1 MTYYKDTR
9 DILPIGKSRAMLHP
23 RDRQPRE
30 RDEETYACYELLKR
44 GQRVPLFEK
53 FLYKKIDTTNKFLI
67 SDREIQIFSRVKKM
81 LYKDFITAD
90 KDFAK
95 YVPLPV
101 KGYYKWCWEN
111 HYLKPPVSECH
122 PEWRWYG
129 RENFSLVLFYDGRL
143 ARPKGDI
150 SRDVTDFHTND
161 DGYQTYNGKLVH
173 RLMAKARFKFYSPKL
188 EVNHIDKNRSNN
200 HITNL
205 EMLDHKNNILHRDGK
220 PYEAMPIIYTKC
232 NGKNLFS
239 GRWK

>member
-23 RDRQPRE
+23 RDRKPRE
-30 RDEETYACYELLKR
+30 RDEETYVCYELLKKGER
-44 GQRVPLFEK
+44 NLLFEK
-53 FLYKKIDTTNKFLI
+53 FLYKKKILI
-67 SDREIQIFSRVKKM
+67 TSRQVQIFTRVKKM
-81 LYKDFITAD
+81 LYKDFITTD
-90 KDFAK
+90 KDFVK
-95 YVPLPV
+95 YVPMPV
-101 KGYYKWCWEN
+101 KSYFHWCWTHN
-111 HYLKPPVSECH
+111 RMRPPVSECH

-129 RENFSLVLFYDGRL
+129 RDNSSLVLFYDGRL

-161 DGYQTYNGKLVH
+161 NGYQTYNGKLVH
-173 RLMAKARFKFYSPKL
+173 RLMAKAWFKFYSPKL

-220 PYEAMPIIYTKC
+220 PYEAMPIIYTEC
-232 NGKNLFS
+232 YGKNLFS